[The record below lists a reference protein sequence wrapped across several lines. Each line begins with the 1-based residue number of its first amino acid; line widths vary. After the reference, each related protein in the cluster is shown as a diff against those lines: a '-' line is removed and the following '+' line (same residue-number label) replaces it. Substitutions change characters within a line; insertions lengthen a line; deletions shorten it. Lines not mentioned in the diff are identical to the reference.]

1 MRRWRAGR
9 AETAG
14 SSRRIAQNPCIS
26 STNTRKC
33 NKYITL
39 LHTIKTWKQKYW
51 MQMYKMDFEWETHLL
66 MFFLKC
72 TFLKFYWTY
81 WQKSNSRPK
90 FISCF
95 SWLIPFYLFLIL
107 DSRKAAQLINPRKQ
121 IQLEDFLSEDLR
133 KQFEKNIEN
142 SVM

>member
-1 MRRWRAGR
+1 MYF
-9 AETAG
+9 
-14 SSRRIAQNPCIS
+14 SQI
-26 STNTRKC
+26 
-33 NKYITL
+33 L
-39 LHTIKTWKQKYW
+39 LNILAKKQFQTKI
-51 MQMYKMDFEWETHLL
+51 
-66 MFFLKC
+66 
-72 TFLKFYWTY
+72 
-81 WQKSNSRPK
+81 P